1 MHFMYFI
8 YNRVEYNNIDDSR
21 VFSDIEGVEEIMRA
35 VIPTFQLSL
44 SKPKMMTGNTSPFVE
59 RGMK

>member
-8 YNRVEYNNIDDSR
+8 YNRDEYNNIDDSR
-21 VFSDIEGVEEIMRA
+21 VFSDIGVEEIMRA
-35 VIPTFQLSL
+35 VILTFQLSL
-44 SKPKMMTGNTSPFVE
+44 SKPKMTTGNTSPFVE